1 MTPMRSL
8 TLACLLAASIGA
20 ACRPRTSAETV
31 GQTTTSTTS
40 HPGPRIEKI
49 APDSV
54 STGQGQ
60 IVEITLT
67 GSGFDASENTVNVGP
82 VTLERVASRNSGR
95 TLRFTVPL
103 TMRSNGGAPPMPL
116 RGGRFNVTVTTSQG
130 VSNAVTLAIQ

>member
-1 MTPMRSL
+1 MTPLRSL
-8 TLACLLAASIGA
+8 TLACLLVASTAA
-20 ACRPRTSAETV
+20 ACRPRPVAETV
-31 GQTTTSTTS
+31 DQTSTTS
-40 HPGPRIEKI
+40 QSGPRIEKI